1 MSRPP
6 DTRDFE
12 ALYDR
17 CAASVLS
24 YCARRTTLELAEDA
38 LAETFSVAWRR
49 RDAIPSEP
57 LPWLYGVARKV
68 IANQRRSAR
77 RQAGVARRLVEEAP
91 APSAHETP
99 ETPESSRRVLAA
111 LSRLGET
118 DRELLL
124 LVAWEGLKPA
134 EAARVLGIAPARC
147 RLRLHRARRRLE
159 RLVAHAD
166 RPSETELKAQA
177 KEAPS

>member
-1 MSRPP
+1 MLSPP
-6 DTRDFE
+6 LDERDFE
-12 ALYDR
+12 ALYGR

-24 YCARRTTLELAEDA
+24 YCARRTTPELAEDA

-68 IANQRRSAR
+68 IANQRRAAR
-77 RQAGVARRLVEEAP
+77 RQVAVARRLVEEAP
-91 APSAHETP
+91 LSHAE
-99 ETPESSRRVLAA
+99 ETPESARRVLAA
-111 LSRLGET
+111 LARLGET

-134 EAARVLGIAPARC
+134 VAARVLGIAPARC

-159 RLVAHAD
+159 RLVAPAD
-166 RPSETELKAQA
+166 GPSEAELKAQA

>member
-1 MSRPP
+1 VLSPP
-6 DTRDFE
+6 LDERDFE

-17 CAASVLS
+17 YAASVLS
-24 YCARRTTLELAEDA
+24 YCARRTTPELAEDA
-38 LAETFSVAWRR
+38 LAETFAVAWRR
-49 RDAIPSEP
+49 RDAIPAEP

-77 RQAGVARRLVEEAP
+77 RQAAVARRLVEEAP
-91 APSAHETP
+91 APSPH

-159 RLVAHAD
+159 RLVARPD
-166 RPSETELKAQA
+166 GPSEAELRAQA

>member
-1 MSRPP
+1 MAPP
-6 DTRDFE
+6 RDARDFE

-17 CAASVLS
+17 CAAAVLS
-24 YCARRTTLELAEDA
+24 YCLRRTSPELAEDA
-38 LAETFSVAWRR
+38 FAETFAVAWRR
-49 RDAIPSEP
+49 RDAVPAEP

-77 RQAGVARRLVEEAP
+77 RQAAVARRLVERTP
-91 APSAHETP
+91 MPSAEDA
-99 ETPESSRRVLAA
+99 PESSRRVVAA
-111 LSRLGET
+111 LSELRET

-134 EAARVLGIAPARC
+134 AAAHVLGITPARC

-159 RLVAHAD
+159 RLVARAD
-166 RPSETELKAQA
+166 VLPGPPRTEA
-177 KEAPS
+177 KEARS

>member
-1 MSRPP
+1 MAPSREA
-6 DTRDFE
+6 RDFE

-17 CAASVLS
+17 CAAAVLG
-24 YCARRTTLELAEDA
+24 YCLRRTTPELAEDA
-38 LAETFSVAWRR
+38 FAETFAVAWRR
-49 RDAIPSEP
+49 RDAVPAEP

-77 RQAGVARRLVEEAP
+77 RQAAVARRLVETTP
-91 APSAHETP
+91 APSAEDA
-99 ETPESSRRVLAA
+99 PESSRRVVAA
-111 LSRLGET
+111 LSQLREA

-134 EAARVLGIAPARC
+134 AAAHVLGITPARC

-159 RLVAHAD
+159 RLVARAD
-166 RPSETELKAQA
+166 APPGAPRTEA
-177 KEAPS
+177 KEARS

>member
-1 MSRPP
+1 MSPP
-6 DTRDFE
+6 SDAGDFE

-17 CAASVLS
+17 YAASVLG
-24 YCARRTTLELAEDA
+24 YCMRRATPELAEDA
-38 LAETFSVAWRR
+38 LAETFSIAWRR
-49 RDAIPSEP
+49 RDLIPSEP

-77 RQAGVARRLVEEAP
+77 RQAAIARRLVEEAP
-91 APSAHETP
+91 TPSAH

-159 RLVAHAD
+159 RLVASAD
-166 RPSETELKAQA
+166 RPAEAELRAQA

>member
-1 MSRPP
+1 VLSPP
-6 DTRDFE
+6 LDERDFE
-12 ALYDR
+12 AIYDR

-24 YCARRTTLELAEDA
+24 YCAHRTTPELAEDA

-57 LPWLYGVARKV
+57 LPWLYGVARRV

-77 RQAGVARRLVEEAP
+77 RQAAVARRLVEEAP
-91 APSAHETP
+91 APSAHEM
-99 ETPESSRRVLAA
+99 PESSRRVIAA

-134 EAARVLGIAPARC
+134 DAARVLGIAPARC

-159 RLVAHAD
+159 RLVARAD
-166 RPSETELKAQA
+166 GLPAAGLKAEA

>member
-1 MSRPP
+1 MSPPP
-6 DTRDFE
+6 DARDFE

-17 CAASVLS
+17 CAASVLG
-24 YCARRTTLELAEDA
+24 YCMRRTTPELAEDA
-38 LAETFSVAWRR
+38 LAETFAVAWRR
-49 RDAIPSEP
+49 RDVVPSEP

-77 RQAGVARRLVEEAP
+77 RQAAVAHRLVET
-91 APSAHETP
+91 TP
-99 ETPESSRRVLAA
+99 TPIAEDAPESSRRVVAA
-111 LSRLGET
+111 LSQLRET

-134 EAARVLGIAPARC
+134 AAAHVLGITPARC

-159 RLVAHAD
+159 RLVARAD
-166 RPSETELKAQA
+166 ALPGPPRTEA
-177 KEAPS
+177 KEARS

>member
-1 MSRPP
+1 MAPP
-6 DTRDFE
+6 RDAREFE

-24 YCARRTTLELAEDA
+24 YCMRRAALELAEDA
-38 LAETFSVAWRR
+38 FAETFAVAWRR

-77 RQAGVARRLVEEAP
+77 RQAAVAHRLVEKAP
-91 APSAHETP
+91 APSAEDA
-99 ETPESSRRVLAA
+99 PESSRRVVAA
-111 LSRLGET
+111 LSQLRET

-124 LVAWEGLKPA
+124 LVAWEGLKPSD
-134 EAARVLGIAPARC
+134 AAHVLGITPARC

-159 RLVAHAD
+159 RLVARAD
-166 RPSETELKAQA
+166 VLPGPPRTEA
-177 KEAPS
+177 KEARS

>member
-1 MSRPP
+1 MSPP
-6 DTRDFE
+6 SDAGDFE

-17 CAASVLS
+17 YAASVLG
-24 YCARRTTLELAEDA
+24 YCMRRATPELAEDA
-38 LAETFSVAWRR
+38 FAETFSVAWRR
-49 RDAIPSEP
+49 REAIPSEP

-77 RQAGVARRLVEEAP
+77 RQAAVARRLVETTP
-91 APSAHETP
+91 APTAHEMP
-99 ETPESSRRVLAA
+99 EASRRVVAA
-111 LSRLGET
+111 LSRLRAT
-118 DRELLL
+118 DRELLM
-124 LVAWEGLKPA
+124 LVAWEDLKPA

-159 RLVAHAD
+159 RLVARAD
-166 RPSETELKAQA
+166 RPSEAELRARA

>member
-1 MSRPP
+1 MAPP
-6 DTRDFE
+6 RDARDFE

-17 CAASVLS
+17 CAAAVLG
-24 YCARRTTLELAEDA
+24 YCLRRTTPELAEDA
-38 LAETFSVAWRR
+38 FAETFAVAWRR
-49 RDAIPSEP
+49 RDAVPAEP

-77 RQAGVARRLVEEAP
+77 RQAAVARRLVETAR
-91 APSAHETP
+91 APSAADA
-99 ETPESSRRVLAA
+99 PESSRRVVTA
-111 LSRLGET
+111 LSQLRET

-134 EAARVLGIAPARC
+134 AAAHVLGITPARC

-159 RLVAHAD
+159 RLVARAD
-166 RPSETELKAQA
+166 ALPGPPRTEA
-177 KEAPS
+177 KEARS

>member
-1 MSRPP
+1 MAPP
-6 DTRDFE
+6 REARDFE

-17 CAASVLS
+17 CAAAVLG
-24 YCARRTTLELAEDA
+24 YCLRRTSPELAEDA
-38 LAETFSVAWRR
+38 FAETFAVAWRR
-49 RDAIPSEP
+49 RNAIPAEP

-77 RQAGVARRLVEEAP
+77 RQAAVARRLVETTP
-91 APSAHETP
+91 TPSAP
-99 ETPESSRRVLAA
+99 DAPESSRRVVAA
-111 LSRLGET
+111 LARLREG

-134 EAARVLGIAPARC
+134 AAAHVLGITPARC

-159 RLVAHAD
+159 RLVARAD
-166 RPSETELKAQA
+166 ASPGTPRTEA
-177 KEAPS
+177 KEARS

>member
-1 MSRPP
+1 MAPP
-6 DTRDFE
+6 REARDFE

-17 CAASVLS
+17 CAAAVLG
-24 YCARRTTLELAEDA
+24 YCLRRTSPELAEDA
-38 LAETFSVAWRR
+38 FAETFAVAWRR
-49 RDAIPSEP
+49 RDAIPAEP

-77 RQAGVARRLVEEAP
+77 RQTAVARRLVETAP
-91 APSAHETP
+91 TPSAADAP
-99 ETPESSRRVLAA
+99 EPSPRVATA
-111 LSRLGET
+111 LSELREA

-134 EAARVLGIAPARC
+134 AAAHVLGITPARC

-159 RLVAHAD
+159 RLVARAD
-166 RPSETELKAQA
+166 APPGTPRTEA
-177 KEAPS
+177 KEARS

>member
-1 MSRPP
+1 MLSPP
-6 DTRDFE
+6 LDARDFE
-12 ALYDR
+12 ALYER

-24 YCARRTTLELAEDA
+24 YCARRTAPELAEDA

-77 RQAGVARRLVEEAP
+77 RQAAVARRLVEKWP
-91 APSAHETP
+91 APSTE
-99 ETPESSRRVLAA
+99 EIPESSRRVLAA
-111 LSRLGET
+111 VSRLREP

-124 LVAWEGLKPA
+124 LVAWESVKPA
-134 EAARVLGIAPARC
+134 DAARALGIAPARC

-159 RLVAHAD
+159 RLVARAD
-166 RPSETELKAQA
+166 GPSEAELRAQA
-177 KEAPS
+177 KEAAS